1 MKTLL
6 LQPIAETQAVQTG
19 TVLIEA
25 LELKKL
31 NVLKSCGGQG
41 LCATCHV
48 HVRKGMESLSPLNER
63 EKRTLSF
70 ISGTDSCSRLA
81 CQARVFDNGVVV
93 EVPKGMYIE
102 RAEDLLDLL
111 GTRAPEDILH
121 PIKGIVLI
129 AKGKIITRTQIEE
142 LKNLQNEVSAARANT
157 GSTPPGVAP
166 EKPTDRPANRPVP
179 PPNQPPKSQ
188 PAVPRPPLSPAPPF
202 APTASRGSL
211 SSGHSSGMVPPVNR
225 PSQMAREVPRP
236 NLPNP
241 PSVRSTLSAA
251 TASAST
257 GFDGLGSSRLPGP
270 LSSVAGSSGPQ
281 IGDQLGKCLLQSRLG
296 TGSTGNVFR
305 AHHRTLGIPVAVKVI
320 KIPTEASPAEQ
331 EAIRVRLRAEAQL
344 LAQINHPNIVRVW
357 DFDDEH
363 EFPYVVLE
371 LIDGPSLA
379 ELIQQC
385 GRITPERALSIAAQV
400 AEALQA
406 AWQLGVVHRDVKPG
420 NILITR
426 EGKAK
431 LADLGL
437 ARSQQDGKSTAGT
450 IAYMPP
456 EQANSGEIDLRSDIY
471 ALGATLY
478 HAITGRLPFPG
489 KTLQEVL
496 FKHANQPL
504 DPPETLVPGIWP
516 SLSQLIQDMM
526 AKSPADRP
534 QSYPELIAEI
544 HQAAPPAPPTSKA
557 PPSTR
562 LVPSLGHA
570 I

>member
-1 MKTLL
+1 MKTLQL
-6 LQPIAETQAVQTG
+6 EPLAESQAVQTG

-25 LELKKL
+25 LEQKKL
-31 NVLKSCGGQG
+31 HVLKSCGGQG

-48 HVRKGMESLSPLNER
+48 HVRKGMDSLSPLNER

-70 ISGTDSCSRLA
+70 ITGTDASSRLA
-81 CQARVFDNGVVV
+81 CQARVFGNEAVV
-93 EVPKGMYIE
+93 EVPQGMYIE

-142 LKNLQNEVSAARANT
+142 LKNLQSEVHQARD
-157 GSTPPGVAP
+157 G
-166 EKPTDRPANRPVP
+166 EKCASP
-179 PPNQPPKSQ
+179 PPATK
-188 PAVPRPPLSPAPPF
+188 PAIPTVKPAPPVSPSSLVGSSNP
-202 APTASRGSL
+202 AKPTANQGRIVQRPKLPPTAST
-211 SSGHSSGMVPPVNR
+211 
-225 PSQMAREVPRP
+225 
-236 NLPNP
+236 
-241 PSVRSTLSAA
+241 PSVRSTMSAQLP
-251 TASAST
+251 TAST
-257 GFDGLGSSRLPGP
+257 GADGLGSSRLNNIAPPVGVP
-270 LSSVAGSSGPQ
+270 RGPQ
-281 IGDQLGKCLLQSRLG
+281 IGDQMGKCLLQARLG
-296 TGSTGNVFR
+296 VGSTGTVFR
-305 AHHRTLGIPVAVKVI
+305 AHHRTLGVPVAVKVI
-320 KIPTEASPAEQ
+320 KLPNEPLDKELSEM
-331 EAIRVRLRAEAQL
+331 IRTRLRAEAQL

-385 GRITPERALSIAAQV
+385 GRITPERALSITAQV

-406 AWQLGVVHRDVKPG
+406 AWNLGVVHRDVKPG

-426 EGKAK
+426 DGKAK

-437 ARSQQDGKSTAGT
+437 ARSQEDGNSTAGT

-471 ALGATLY
+471 ALGATLF

-504 DPPETLVPGIWP
+504 DAPESLVPGIWP
-516 SLSQLIQDMM
+516 ELSQLIQDMM
-526 AKSPADRP
+526 AKSPSDRP
-534 QSYPELIAEI
+534 QSYPELLAEI
-544 HQAAPPAPPTSKA
+544 HRAAPPPPPTSAA

-562 LVPSLGHA
+562 LVPSLGHS